1 MARDY
6 SSELSGDRA
15 TNITAIE
22 SIDIQRFNDGLE
34 VRQLLRSLKNE
45 SFTFFEIVFLRGFLC
60 FP

>member
-22 SIDIQRFNDGLE
+22 SIDIQLFNDGLE
-34 VRQLLRSLKNE
+34 VR
-45 SFTFFEIVFLRGFLC
+45 
-60 FP
+60 